1 MDLPFKLPRNEVIWE
16 THYDEHD
23 NLTTIVTS
31 DTRREHY
38 ILYKVDDDGCRLLGK
53 AKNPVD
59 LLRRYK

>member
-1 MDLPFKLPRNEVIWE
+1 MGLPFKLPRNEVLWE

-23 NLTTIVTS
+23 NLTHIVTA

-38 ILYKVDDDGCRLLGK
+38 ILYKVDDDGYRLIGK